1 MLTINETVNK
11 LYKQPERFEQCM
23 DAGDYCRAKWCFIN
37 TVFVSSFIELD
48 QEAENRLL
56 GMFEEEKVRKA
67 FGGKKADV
75 DGYRP
80 S

>member
-1 MLTINETVNK
+1 MLTINETVDK

-23 DAGDYCRAKWCFIN
+23 DAGDYCRAKWCFIS

-56 GMFEEEKVRKA
+56 GMFEEEKSKKSIWRKES
-67 FGGKKADV
+67 
-75 DGYRP
+75 RC
-80 S
+80 